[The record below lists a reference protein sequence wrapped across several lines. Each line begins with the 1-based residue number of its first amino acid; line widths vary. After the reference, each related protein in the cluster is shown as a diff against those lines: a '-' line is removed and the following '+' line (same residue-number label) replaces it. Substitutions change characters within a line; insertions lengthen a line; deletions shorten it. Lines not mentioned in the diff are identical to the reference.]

1 MIEARHRPIRYCVT
15 ACAVRAETAAV
26 NVIAGMAGV
35 TGCVALR
42 GEICSSVAGIAGQT
56 VVAAAEAETREPKMI
71 ESERRPVT
79 GSVAVPAVL
88 TVAALVNVLV
98 SMTVNTPRGGVRKHR
113 AAVATFTGCFG
124 VRTGQQKTRQ
134 VMLKCRSCPFAFG
147 VTITARSPQLLAV
160 RILLAMT
167 GYTLRCGCRI
177 HRTGSMTGLAFGNG
191 VSPRQGEVGESM
203 IENVRVKIDHA
214 RIAAFVIGMTGGA
227 VFGGRTRVLAMKSAT

>member
-1 MIEARHRPIRYCVT
+1 MIKARHGPIRYCMT
-15 ACAVRAETAAV
+15 ARAVRAETAAV

-35 TGCVALR
+35 TGCVTLR
-42 GEICSSVAGIAGQT
+42 GEICSSVAGIASQT
-56 VVAAAEAETREPKMI
+56 VVAAAETESREPKMI

-88 TVAALVNVLV
+88 SVAAIVNVLV

-134 VMLKCRSCPFAFG
+134 VMLKCRSCPRAFG
-147 VTITARSPQLLAV
+147 VTITAGSPQLLLV

-177 HRTGSMTGLAFGNG
+177 HRIGSMTGLAFGNG
-191 VSPRQGEVGESM
+191 MSPGERKVGEGM
-203 IENVRVKIDHA
+203 IENVGVKIDDV
-214 RIAAFVIGMTGGA
+214 RSAAFMIGMT
-227 VFGGRTRVLAMKSAT
+227 

>member
-1 MIEARHRPIRYCVT
+1 MGAAELEIADRGMIEARHRPIRYCMT
-15 ACAVRAETAAV
+15 ARAVRAETAAV

-56 VVAAAEAETREPKMI
+56 VVAATETEACEPKMI

-79 GSVAVPAVL
+79 GSVAVAAVL

-134 VMLKCRSCPFAFG
+134 VMLKCRSCPLALG
-147 VTITARSPQLLAV
+147 VTITAGSPQLLPV

-167 GYTLRCGCRI
+167 GDTFRCGCRI
-177 HRTGSMTGLAFGNG
+177 HRIGSMTGLAFGNG
-191 VSPRQGEVGESM
+191 MGPRERKVGEGM
-203 IENVRVKIDHA
+203 IENVGVKIDDI
-214 RIAAFVIGMTGGA
+214 RIAAFMIGMT
-227 VFGGRTRVLAMKSAT
+227 

>member
-1 MIEARHRPIRYCVT
+1 MIETRHRPIRYCVT

-56 VVAAAEAETREPKMI
+56 VVAAAETETREPKMI

-98 SMTVNTPRGGVRKHR
+98 SMTVNTPRGGVRKYR

-134 VMLKCRSCPFAFG
+134 VMLKCRSCPLAFG

-191 VSPRQGEVGESM
+191 MSPGERKISECM
-203 IENVRVKIDHA
+203 IENVGVKIDDI
-214 RIAAFVIGMTGGA
+214 RIAAFMIGMT
-227 VFGGRTRVLAMKSAT
+227 

>member
-26 NVIAGMAGV
+26 NVIGGMAGV

-42 GEICSSVAGIAGQT
+42 GEICGSVAGIAGQT
-56 VVAAAEAETREPKMI
+56 VVAAAETEAREPKMI

-88 TVAALVNVLV
+88 TVAALMNILV

-113 AAVATFTGCFG
+113 AAVATFTGCLG

-134 VMLKCRSCPFAFG
+134 VMLKIRSCPLAFG
-147 VTITARSPQLLAV
+147 VTITARSPQLLPV
-160 RILLAMT
+160 RILLTMT

-177 HRTGSMTGLAFGNG
+177 HRTGLMTGLAFGIG
-191 VSPRQGEVGESM
+191 MSPGEWKVGERM
-203 IENVRVKIDHA
+203 IENVGVKINDS
-214 RIAAFVIGMTGGA
+214 RIAAFMIGMT
-227 VFGGRTRVLAMKSAT
+227 